1 MSCSIIQDPITK
13 EIISVLAP
21 NGQPSRLYQEI
32 LNNIEPDREKALRLW
47 AQVYTPTFKNE
58 NGDWESKYYNNI
70 SAVQKNI
77 NEKLPKKIAQHIQVI
92 DKVPIDIIGNRDIQ
106 FSMQSILEKTD
117 IKDPLL
123 INWMGINKNKIDIRN
138 ITSTNQLLN
147 IITNSYNSRIKNAYP
162 LLKGEAKIQF
172 DKWIDAL
179 NKYPIAF
186 NDQILK
192 YAIKNLIDPK
202 RTNKFITAL
211 SEIALSNSFR
221 DVSNQSHKLNQ
232 VGKIYNSELLKNTSD
247 ATQHEPSASGSGY
260 WVHVP
265 RTDRTSEQH
274 KANEELLRKLSP
286 HTWCTSSS
294 MASHYVEN
302 YDNYILIVDGKT
314 VAGIEAFPPKS
325 TNKYNYVEDSISEI
339 EYKKAIEDFYEWT
352 EDGITFYVD
361 ISDNVRYKKSSEG
374 YFQQYYKLGTVNIPK
389 IEVKEVTSI
398 ANNGIAPIDY
408 LDDILAFF
416 EKHNLNSNNE
426 TIQRAIKAKQ
436 NGKTDADFLSHDAD
450 EYNEP
455 DFYDEWNDDYY
466 YNDDEYAAAR
476 EADMLRAA
484 NVNTI
489 EDAIN
494 YIATSLFG
502 RFDLINND
510 IRANKEVAEIAIEK
524 TPHNIA
530 YIDHNLPFYLAL
542 AHQAMLKSGF
552 VYNYLSEEAKQEQRN
567 IDIFR
572 NHIEFVDNLPFSKT
586 SEDRIQGYYDANND
600 KIVVIASNV
609 KPNEAAKVGIHE
621 VAHRGMLRMAKELG
635 GTDDLYEALKG
646 AKKELFAKL
655 PELLERTGH
664 NSLNSL
670 MSDYGFD
677 TNSKEGELKLLM
689 ELSARWAESFVDKTQ
704 PSWWKKLL
712 LNIRQWIKKYTGV
725 ELNESQVN
733 ELIGGFVQYGTTIDQ
748 KSDTSNRSGVEEL
761 FQENPELANAVY
773 EALGFSQKDD
783 FKQTFKNSLWRG
795 QESQPFID
803 KNGNLVLIPTYDS
816 LFKSEGISFAENL
829 SMAQGYGERYSK
841 NPFIIEIDKNYA
853 DKIYPLD
860 RQGGTKNYGKRVVG
874 DENEQRFISKEHII
888 IPKDKF
894 KIHKKELI
902 YDFSKTSTLN
912 LVNEWAKQFIEADI
926 AEFNR
931 YGESLQGYATEDKQY
946 YIAVQ
951 NELKNRGVTN
961 EELLFLKPAN
971 PIEGEEIIRDA
982 FNIEDVTQKDIDAF
996 LKKQKELQQ
1005 KYYNKELDVKD
1016 SFGFKKTNIKISEK
1030 FQITPQQ
1037 KQQAQQLYS
1046 QYLDTIFPESKVKD
1060 IQVHFTP
1067 EKNKQSI
1074 FDSGF
1079 RINKPREKDI
1089 SFISIDKSNQ
1099 WKDWFR
1105 NTPIYV
1111 LLNIKKPAGYDRY
1124 SLKEKRQEDV
1134 TIDGGINIKTGPSN
1148 YATVVFEPEQ
1158 IHILGN
1164 KQDVE
1169 GFREFVSNEASS
1181 KPMIQSQGTELSNEG
1196 LKLDENG
1203 EPDIQYVRDSRVE
1216 EHVKEKND
1224 PNYNQNK
1231 IDQYVANSV
1240 VGAVADRLAE
1250 NLGVNYNII
1259 TPQQAREITSTSQI
1273 PWNGEKAFYYN
1284 GEVYFINEGFN
1295 INNVIHEF
1303 SHPLVSALFI
1313 DNKPL
1318 FDKLYQD
1325 ILKTIE
1331 GQSIE
1336 SEVERLYSEFSKDS
1350 IQFKSEVLV
1359 RAITKAAVH
1368 SSPPAGLR
1376 DFAQKVIFAFKQLFR
1391 KLFGQKIKIE
1401 KLSLNTTISDLAK
1414 MLKGDVFTLDVEAI
1428 RNNLAVDYARDITN
1442 FTNELEQIEYS
1453 AVSISVRRFY
1463 DLVSNHI
1470 RRIRENKN
1478 YSEVREFLVEESGR
1492 GQLQELKSTL
1502 QATEIDERLKDILSD
1517 LEIQKRTAQNFVHSL
1532 LRVNKMLDKIS
1543 THIKTLSE
1551 TEPDEKNVI
1560 LNIFYY
1566 DLLLRNWDKLI
1577 TEISDNLQESGL
1589 RPNTDMGNLLS
1600 NMKSMIDFNNR
1611 QISKIYSNKTY
1622 SVLYEHIE
1630 PTAKAVDEY
1639 FEKTL
1644 QEAREKNFSE
1654 AKIKDIEQRYE
1665 KMKITKEKVRDML
1678 LGRMGD
1684 TNMFSA
1690 FFESYTE
1697 NPDPIVGGFTMLIKN
1712 AYNEVSAE
1720 TQTKLYDFINEIKPY
1735 LEDAGYQKGN
1745 FSAVTK
1751 QMVFEDNVP
1760 FINDKGNFDTKK
1772 VWTLINPFKDRGVEL
1787 AKLNYRLDKAISE
1800 NNEQEIDNIQSEIRK
1815 HKVDYFHQEYVDEY
1829 YQKERI
1835 YDEPFGQ
1842 EAFRRKRLIL
1852 ESIRQLDVLNY
1863 DDDALTEIAEQ
1874 KKLLWRQ
1881 YAQLASLT
1889 DEFGE
1894 PKVGDELEIAKV
1906 ERKYRVESR
1915 KFFEWKP
1922 VKGMF
1927 ESALRRFE
1935 QLLVDAGYP
1944 EGSEEFINRKELWI
1958 KNNTVT
1964 SYTQEFF
1971 EKRNETLR
1979 KIKDLMAQIPEPTR
1993 SEIDT
1998 SVDMEALLDISVGF
2012 RDQHGQIIGTDMS
2025 ERTREKVYNRQ
2036 EEIIKKREKLAGYSG
2051 LTVDQMDRLSE
2062 LFEKMKFKGQLS
2074 TIEQEEFDDLL
2085 QIKGSLGVSKET
2097 KIELQKAFAELSE
2110 LQSREATDYYVDI
2123 VNNHLSRMGE
2133 DPIDND
2139 TASNLLDI
2147 SYINKY
2153 FVKSPEFKAWFL
2165 KNHIEKYVW
2174 DSKEKERVK
2183 KYERLFIWNRTRP
2196 NDPNHYVVTTL
2207 SNGEVINGKPTLSYE
2222 YRRVK
2227 DEYRTERIVGK
2238 TVDNLGNWLPKTL
2251 AEGAKDARYIN
2262 PEYEKL
2268 RRNSPAIFR
2277 LLEKTSSA
2285 FIELQADSPRQS
2297 KLYLQIPRYRKMS
2310 SELLR
2315 KSKDTLTKWYK
2326 AVRQIFVSAND
2337 DVEDGLNFNAEKLI
2351 YADMFDE
2358 EISKVPITGL
2368 YNLDSEEVSLNIYDS
2383 IFRYVYSATKQK
2395 KLIELNP
2402 FAQSLLKVVDDP
2414 KNGIKD
2420 MSKINK
2426 FIFQKSGIKRF
2437 IGIKGVSQ
2445 RADALHNIYERE
2457 FEGIRKKGYL
2467 SDFRPLHKLIS
2478 LGAKVGAFGTF
2489 AMNISPSA
2497 IKNRAAGLIQLYIDA
2512 AGGRYINM
2520 KSYTLGL
2527 PRAYKMLTSLS
2538 SNLYNIDNK
2547 NVDFQLLQ
2555 AFDPTQGLFEMTL
2568 GTGSGSD
2575 KGGMF
2580 GRSITSDGATLSFF
2594 MSPRKFMELNV
2605 AINLLSG
2612 MLHHIWVEKD
2622 SNGVKTNIRYIDA
2635 LILKDGK
2642 LSLVEGVDPDYAP
2655 GKKKFNELK
2664 NKIHSLNNR
2673 LQGTYAEFDQ
2683 PESQRYIF
2691 MNMFYFYKK
2700 FFTSMLMNR
2709 WAEQRPSYSMGNVA
2723 TGYHRSMLS
2732 SLRDMVKYKSFSQMT
2747 FEEKINAWKFMTDL
2761 AFQMVMFSFVSMF
2774 LGYDPNDEERFQK
2787 MKKRSGV
2794 KGLDKEA
2801 FNIYGYLTNHTLT
2814 SSLETLNELET
2825 FGVLSPIS
2833 LGKGFDVNF
2842 IWGRNFKTITR
2853 TAEQQLQLDLL
2864 LSLSY
2869 KKLFEVLTDVEGLMR
2884 NDKSAYYSIDVGRFP
2899 WMKKGQPKLYR
2910 DLYSI
2915 FGVTGSQIDP
2925 ITALKNYEYKIKRD

>member
-32 LNNIEPDREKALRLW
+32 LNNIEPDKQKALRLW

-58 NGDWESKYYNNI
+58 NGDWETSQQKMSDMSSFGKLEGDYMESEKGEIGVNKQQLLMLLGPTMYNKPLAQV
-70 SAVQKNI
+70 AVKELLQNSFDAVKTRQNTQKGKPKMIANPMSFDVWKKNQLADLQIPVI
-77 NEKLPKKIAQHIQVI
+77 NVRGAYLKEYLEGLEQSLNYEDNELTEK
-92 DKVPIDIIGNRDIQ
+92 DIIARVEAEKKQIIDEWEIEVAVDDYEKYVENFRNDPNNREEDVVNVQPGN
-106 FSMQSILEKTD
+106 
-117 IKDPLL
+117 
-123 INWMGINKNKIDIRN
+123 IDIRVN
-138 ITSTNQLLN
+138 
-147 IITNSYNSRIKNAYP
+147 Y
-162 LLKGEAKIQF
+162 
-172 DKWIDAL
+172 D
-179 NKYPIAF
+179 
-186 NDQILK
+186 
-192 YAIKNLIDPK
+192 K
-202 RTNKFITAL
+202 RTISIQDDGIGMTSDIVKKAFLSIGGTNKEGL
-211 SEIALSNSFR
+211 
-221 DVSNQSHKLNQ
+221 DVSERSGGFGLAKVQFLL
-232 VGKIYNSELLKNTSD
+232 GSEYVRVVTIRDGVKTSLE
-247 ATQHEPSASGSGY
+247 ASA
-260 WVHVP
+260 
-265 RTDRTSEQH
+265 
-274 KANEELLRKLSP
+274 
-286 HTWCTSSS
+286 
-294 MASHYVEN
+294 
-302 YDNYILIVDGKT
+302 
-314 VAGIEAFPPKS
+314 
-325 TNKYNYVEDSISEI
+325 
-339 EYKKAIEDFYEWT
+339 
-352 EDGITFYVD
+352 
-361 ISDNVRYKKSSEG
+361 
-374 YFQQYYKLGTVNIPK
+374 
-389 IEVKEVTSI
+389 
-398 ANNGIAPIDY
+398 
-408 LDDILAFF
+408 
-416 EKHNLNSNNE
+416 
-426 TIQRAIKAKQ
+426 IQ
-436 NGKTDADFLSHDAD
+436 L
-450 EYNEP
+450 
-455 DFYDEWNDDYY
+455 
-466 YNDDEYAAAR
+466 YNDDFVINKEQTNEPNGTFVEVKIPESYTTPEGTKR
-476 EADMLRAA
+476 DIEFPGNYSSGNNELYKRFDILNQPLIGNL
-484 NVNTI
+484 NVNFYYTKENKENKQLLPVGSNMTEEVLPPLFSKIDFSWGSADLYMSIDKKENPKHKILSSGIFQFNHGFIWKNYDKIPYDIVINIKPSVSSTAEQYPFNNQREDFKRTVSNDISSLNAYLTKYALGEAEKDAKSVFSNITGLPISDPTKVLTPEEREKIYADVNKTI
-489 EDAIN
+489 EENKKRRIDQGLETAEEEVRKI
-494 YIATSLFG
+494 YKLVIDEKG
-502 RFDLINND
+502 VK
-510 IRANKEVAEIAIEK
+510 NKETGKIEATNEKEYDSTFKTDKEIEK
-524 TPHNIA
+524 VEAIDTINFNPKLPQYHNNTNF
-530 YIDHNLPFYLAL
+530 DYLKIPGA
-542 AHQAMLKSGF
+542 A
-552 VYNYLSEEAKQEQRN
+552 
-567 IDIFR
+567 
-572 NHIEFVDNLPFSKT
+572 EFFSDFG
-586 SEDRIQGYYDANND
+586 S
-600 KIVVIASNV
+600 VVLDMVRFA
-609 KPNEAAKVGIHE
+609 G
-621 VAHRGMLRMAKELG
+621 KELG
-635 GTDDLYEALKG
+635 YEYKIL
-646 AKKELFAKL
+646 
-655 PELLERTGH
+655 
-664 NSLNSL
+664 
-670 MSDYGFD
+670 
-677 TNSKEGELKLLM
+677 
-689 ELSARWAESFVDKTQ
+689 
-704 PSWWKKLL
+704 
-712 LNIRQWIKKYTGV
+712 
-725 ELNESQVN
+725 
-733 ELIGGFVQYGTTIDQ
+733 
-748 KSDTSNRSGVEEL
+748 
-761 FQENPELANAVY
+761 
-773 EALGFSQKDD
+773 
-783 FKQTFKNSLWRG
+783 
-795 QESQPFID
+795 
-803 KNGNLVLIPTYDS
+803 
-816 LFKSEGISFAENL
+816 KSEN
-829 SMAQGYGERYSK
+829 
-841 NPFIIEIDKNYA
+841 
-853 DKIYPLD
+853 
-860 RQGGTKNYGKRVVG
+860 
-874 DENEQRFISKEHII
+874 
-888 IPKDKF
+888 
-894 KIHKKELI
+894 
-902 YDFSKTSTLN
+902 
-912 LVNEWAKQFIEADI
+912 
-926 AEFNR
+926 
-931 YGESLQGYATEDKQY
+931 
-946 YIAVQ
+946 
-951 NELKNRGVTN
+951 
-961 EELLFLKPAN
+961 
-971 PIEGEEIIRDA
+971 
-982 FNIEDVTQKDIDAF
+982 
-996 LKKQKELQQ
+996 
-1005 KYYNKELDVKD
+1005 
-1016 SFGFKKTNIKISEK
+1016 EK
-1030 FQITPQQ
+1030 FF
-1037 KQQAQQLYS
+1037 AG
-1046 QYLDTIFPESKVKD
+1046 V
-1060 IQVHFTP
+1060 
-1067 EKNKQSI
+1067 
-1074 FDSGF
+1074 
-1079 RINKPREKDI
+1079 
-1089 SFISIDKSNQ
+1089 SIDKSYGGVHVRKIINAIFVNPLAFDVESLEEAVGVSTHTLIHEINHTTVSGEGASFTTALAILYG
-1099 WKDWFR
+1099 KIYATGKYGLYEGLFR
-1105 NTPIYV
+1105 SVY
-1111 LLNIKKPAGYDRY
+1111 KKHFETFKQLKYEYEKSTTRNLSESFNGDKIEGDTAGDVQRNAADVSAGQAAEGGYRGD
-1124 SLKEKRQEDV
+1124 QEDNRRDQAGDV
-1134 TIDGGINIKTGPSN
+1134 VISN
-1148 YATVVFEPEQ
+1148 LNAQ
-1158 IHILGN
+1158 
-1164 KQDVE
+1164 KK
-1169 GFREFVSNEASS
+1169 RFVSSS
-1181 KPMIQSQGTELSNEG
+1181 NKTQTEILSDQG

-1216 EHVKEKND
+1216 EHIKEKND

-1250 NLGVNYNII
+1250 NLGVNYNIV
-1259 TPQQAREITSTSQI
+1259 TPQQAREITSASQI

-1284 GEVYFINEGFN
+1284 GEVYFIDEGFS

-1325 ILKTIE
+1325 ILKTTE

-1336 SEVERLYSEFSKDS
+1336 SDVERLYSEFSKNS

-1359 RAITKAAVH
+1359 RAITKAAVQ

-1442 FTNELEQIEYS
+1442 FTNELEQIDYS

-1502 QATEIDERLKDILSD
+1502 QATEIDERLKDILTD

-1665 KMKITKEKVRDML
+1665 KMKITKEKVREML

-1697 NPDPIVGGFTMLIKN
+1697 NPDPIVGGFTMFIKN

-1735 LEDAGYQKGN
+1735 LEDAGYKKGN

-1787 AKLNYRLDKAISE
+1787 ARLNYRLDKAISE

-1835 YDEPFGQ
+1835 YEEPFGQ

-2062 LFEKMKFKGQLS
+2062 LFEKIKFKGQLS

-2794 KGLDKEA
+2794 KGLDKEP
-2801 FNIYGYLTNHTLT
+2801 FNITGYLTNHTLT

-2833 LGKGFDVNF
+2833 LGQGFDVNF

-2869 KKLFEVLTDVEGLMR
+2869 KKLFEVMTDVEGLMR

-2925 ITALKNYEYKIKRD
+2925 VTALKNYEYKIKRD